1 MDNPTGV
8 DPDYIWTPWGWLRIR
23 GWHHTAA
30 SATPGSSWLSIQVQG
45 TSITINQG

>member
-8 DPDYIWTPWGWLRIR
+8 DPDYIWTPWGWLRLR
-23 GWHHTAA
+23 GGSHPAV
-30 SATPGSSWLSIQVQG
+30 SGTPGSSWLSIQVQG